1 MQQRFP
7 KAPQNGYKEQK
18 MTYATAL
25 DLARERSFKN
35 GSPRSTELYKLLA
48 SDPAAYRDYLQL
60 RETIRNGAAGE
71 PALLDPN
78 ATAARRSAATCAR
91 K

>member
-1 MQQRFP
+1 
-7 KAPQNGYKEQK
+7 

-25 DLARERSFKN
+25 NLARERSFKN

-48 SDPAAYRDYLQL
+48 EDPAAYRDYLRL
-60 RETIRNGAAGE
+60 RERIRNGAAGE

-78 ATAARRSAATCAR
+78 TLAARSNGATCGQ

>member
-1 MQQRFP
+1 
-7 KAPQNGYKEQK
+7 

-25 DLARERSFKN
+25 NLARERSYKN

-48 SDPAAYRDYLQL
+48 AEPAAYRDYLRL
-60 RETIRNGAAGE
+60 RDRIRNGAAGE

-78 ATAARRSAATCAR
+78 APAVRFNGATCGR
-91 K
+91 T

>member
-1 MQQRFP
+1 
-7 KAPQNGYKEQK
+7 

-48 SDPAAYRDYLQL
+48 EEPAAYRDYLRL
-60 RETIRNGAAGE
+60 RERIRSGAAGE

-78 ATAARRSAATCAR
+78 AIGTRSSALTCAR